1 LLVSFYPLSLPSTVG
16 AAGPPAF
23 EPPQPSAPTAAPS
36 ESPSMPVIWEPPK
49 PDTLTSEAEA
59 ITSGKPD
66 EFTDEANII
75 SGVGD
80 EPGECLVCLLPPAI
94 TSSIT

>member
-1 LLVSFYPLSLPSTVG
+1 
-16 AAGPPAF
+16 
-23 EPPQPSAPTAAPS
+23 
-36 ESPSMPVIWEPPK
+36 MPVIWEPPK

-80 EPGECLVCLLPPAI
+80 EPGAAPTLGRDRPG
-94 TSSIT
+94 T